1 MKEKNR
7 FSTLL
12 KHLMTVT
19 KLKNYT
25 LAKELQYDESYIS
38 KWANGSLLPTEKN
51 SEKILREISRCLV
64 ASMDAESRAV
74 LYSEFQVEN
83 DADLERRIFSS
94 LEAEF
99 NYVADLKESTGTDTA
114 PKTAFYPEL
123 TLSQFTQRI
132 RYPALQQAKSLD
144 FIFSADILSLDWHY
158 QLSMA
163 ELESSQNVDTTNRS
177 YPNTHFSMLVNLDAA
192 SENNTHNVEFLLN
205 FLTSFSNADMQFYT
219 CPQMVGKVIMVA
231 KDLYCI
237 SGMVIDDS
245 HLLGVT
251 ATEDPKHCN
260 AIYYRLHSLCNQQ
273 TLAVRRTI
281 MSDMLL
287 SNEYMEYLFS
297 RRQRWILGHFTEHFL
312 PDDLYELLATE
323 YCQSHLEVDRADLT
337 RIHKLNKSVLET
349 MDLQI
354 LIHEKTITDFAVT
367 GVIDFY
373 NYKMQLT
380 PSQRLAYLSNSI
392 ELCKKNPKLSIRL
405 TRNGTV
411 SDLQHIPHSTLFLS
425 ESFCYMRLVRNGL
438 TNTLSVLNKVQLCNM
453 FRKFY
458 DDIWDNEEYV
468 HPDRQCVQDLMQYA
482 LQLVN
487 VQLQVK

>member
-51 SEKILREISRCLV
+51 SEKTLREISRCLV

-99 NYVADLKESTGTDTA
+99 NYVMDLKESTGADTA

-123 TLSQFTQRI
+123 TLSQFIQKI
-132 RYPALQQAKSLD
+132 RYPALRQAKSLD

-163 ELESSQNVDTTNRS
+163 ELESSQNVDTTNKS

-192 SENNTHNVEFLLN
+192 AENNTHNVEFLLN
-205 FLTSFSNADMQFYT
+205 FLTSFSNADLQFYT

-231 KDLYCI
+231 KDLYSI
-237 SGMVIDDS
+237 SGMVIDDG

-251 ATEDPKHCN
+251 STEDPKSCN
-260 AIYYRLHSLCNQQ
+260 AIYDRLFSLCNQQ

-281 MSDMLL
+281 MSDMLQ
-287 SNEYMEYLFS
+287 SNEYVEYLFS
-297 RRQRWILGHFTEHFL
+297 RNQRWLLGHLTEQFL
-312 PDDLYELLATE
+312 PDELYESLVNQ
-323 YCQSHLEVDRADLT
+323 YCKSHLEVDPDNLT
-337 RIHKLNKSVLET
+337 RIHKLNKSVMES
-349 MDLQI
+349 MDIQI
-354 LIHEKTITDFAVT
+354 MIHEKAITDFAAT
-367 GVIDFY
+367 GIIDFY
-373 NYKMQLT
+373 NFKMELT
-380 PSQRLAYLSNSI
+380 PQQRLQCLSYCL
-392 ELCKKNPKLSIRL
+392 ELFEKNKKLRVRL

-411 SDLQHIPHSTLFLS
+411 SDFQHIPHSTLFLS
-425 ESFCYMRLVRNGL
+425 DSFCYMRLVRNGPV
-438 TNTLSVLNKVQLCNM
+438 NNLSILNKVQLSDM

-458 DDIWDNEEYV
+458 DDIWDRGEYTRLDS
-468 HPDRQCVQDLMQYA
+468 HCVEDLLCYA
-482 LQLVN
+482 IQLVN